1 MSWGEPQQ
9 PPYDPNDPY
18 GQQQPYPQQGGQPPQ
33 PGQAPTQPMSWDGQS
48 QAQSY
53 GAGSGS
59 GYPQQQPPYDPNNP
73 YGQQPQAPQNPFG
86 APSAP
91 PPYGQPQQPVYGQ
104 PGYGQPGFDQSGYGQ
119 PVYGQPGY
127 GQPGFDQSG
136 YGQPGYGQ
144 PGYGQPAYG
153 QPGYG
158 QPDFAQYPGTP
169 PKKSNARFVAFLVA
183 GIVVVGGG
191 IGAAIALTGNSGG
204 TPSAGPT
211 PSTKVSASAKSGSGS
226 GALATPSS
234 VQGLTLLQNSDGQQA
249 VSTMKSSLSTDADL
263 YPNPVIAAYNDGGG
277 DNVTTVLVD
286 QAMASL
292 SSSNQAD
299 LNAAGSASDVV
310 ADIMTGAGVS
320 NAQTETTNA
329 SDGALSCGSKDEDD
343 TKQTI
348 CVWYDQTTFGI
359 LEYFDGTSAGS
370 AAPVA
375 DALRAAAE

>member
-1 MSWGEPQQ
+1 MSWGDPQQQ

-18 GQQQPYPQQGGQPPQ
+18 GQQQQPYQQPGGQPQQ
-33 PGQAPTQPMSWDGQS
+33 PGQAPTQPMGWDGQS

-53 GAGSGS
+53 GAGSGP
-59 GYPQQQPPYDPNNP
+59 GYPQQPMPDPNNP
-73 YGQQPQAPQNPFG
+73 YGQSQQNPFG
-86 APSAP
+86 APPAP
-91 PPYGQPQQPVYGQ
+91 SPYGQPQQPVYGQ
-104 PGYGQPGFDQSGYGQ
+104 PGYGQY
-119 PVYGQPGY
+119 
-127 GQPGFDQSG
+127 DQSG

-144 PGYGQPAYG
+144 P
-153 QPGYG
+153 
-158 QPDFAQYPGTP
+158 DFAPYPGTP
-169 PKKSNARFVAFLVA
+169 PKKSNTRFVALLVA

-191 IGAAIALTGNSGG
+191 IGVAVALSGSSHN
-204 TPSAGPT
+204 TPVAGPT
-211 PSTKVSASAKSGSGS
+211 SNPKSPTAAASGTSSASA
-226 GALATPSS
+226 ALTTPAS

-249 VSTMKSSLSTDADL
+249 VSTMKSSLATDADL

-292 SSSNQAD
+292 SSSNQSE

-320 NAQTETTNA
+320 DAKTETTNA
-329 SDGALSCGSKDEDD
+329 TDGALSCGTKNQDD

-359 LEYFDGTSAGS
+359 LEYFDGTSVGT

-375 DALRAAAE
+375 DALRAAAEG

>member
-33 PGQAPTQPMSWDGQS
+33 PGQAPTQPVGWDGQS
-48 QAQSY
+48 QSPAQSY

-104 PGYGQPGFDQSGYGQ
+104 PGYGQPGFDQ
-119 PVYGQPGY
+119 P
-127 GQPGFDQSG
+127 G

-144 PGYGQPAYG
+144 PGYGQPVYG

-204 TPSAGPT
+204 NTPAAGPT
-211 PSTKVSASAKSGSGS
+211 PSTKVSAGKSGS

-249 VSTMKSSLSTDADL
+249 VTTMKSSLSTDADL

-277 DNVTTVLVD
+277 DNVTTVVVD

-292 SSSNQAD
+292 SSSNQAE

-329 SDGALSCGSKDEDD
+329 TDGALSCGTKNLDD

-359 LEYFDGTSAGS
+359 LEYFDGTSAGT

>member
-9 PPYDPNDPY
+9 PPYDPNNPY
-18 GQQQPYPQQGGQPPQ
+18 GQQQPYPQGGQPQ
-33 PGQAPTQPMSWDGQS
+33 PGPGPTQPMGWDPQGQS
-48 QAQSY
+48 QSY
-53 GAGSGS
+53 GGASGS
-59 GYPQQQPPYDPNNP
+59 GYAQPVPDPNNP
-73 YGQQPQAPQNPFG
+73 YGQSQQNPFG
-86 APSAP
+86 APPAP
-91 PPYGQPQQPVYGQ
+91 SPYGQPQQPAYGQ
-104 PGYGQPGFDQSGYGQ
+104 PGYGQY
-119 PVYGQPGY
+119 
-127 GQPGFDQSG
+127 DQSG

-144 PGYGQPAYG
+144 PGYGQP
-153 QPGYG
+153 
-158 QPDFAQYPGTP
+158 DFAPYPGTP
-169 PKKSNARFVAFLVA
+169 PKKNNTRFVALLVA

-191 IGAAIALTGNSGG
+191 IGAAVALSGSSHN
-204 TPSAGPT
+204 TPVAGPT
-211 PSTKVSASAKSGSGS
+211 SNPKSPTATASGTSSAAKS
-226 GALATPSS
+226 LTTPAS

-292 SSSNQAD
+292 SSSNQSE
-299 LNAAGSASDVV
+299 LNAAGSATDVV

-320 NAQTETTNA
+320 DAKTETTDA
-329 SDGALSCGSKDEDD
+329 ADGALSCGTKSQDD

-359 LEYFDGTSAGS
+359 LEYFDGTSVGT

-375 DALRAAAE
+375 DALRAAAEG

>member
-1 MSWGEPQQ
+1 MSWGDPQQQ

-18 GQQQPYPQQGGQPPQ
+18 GQQQQPYQQPGGQPQQ
-33 PGQAPTQPMSWDGQS
+33 PGQAPTQPMGWDGQS

-53 GAGSGS
+53 GAGSGP
-59 GYPQQQPPYDPNNP
+59 GYPQQPMPDPNNP
-73 YGQQPQAPQNPFG
+73 YGQSQQNPFG
-86 APSAP
+86 APPAP
-91 PPYGQPQQPVYGQ
+91 SPYGQPQQPAYGQ
-104 PGYGQPGFDQSGYGQ
+104 PGYGQY
-119 PVYGQPGY
+119 
-127 GQPGFDQSG
+127 DQSG

-144 PGYGQPAYG
+144 PGYGQP
-153 QPGYG
+153 
-158 QPDFAQYPGTP
+158 DFAPYPGTP
-169 PKKSNARFVAFLVA
+169 PKKNNTRFVALLVA

-191 IGAAIALTGNSGG
+191 IGVAVALSGSSHN
-204 TPSAGPT
+204 TPVAGPT
-211 PSTKVSASAKSGSGS
+211 SNPKSPTAAASGTSSASA
-226 GALATPSS
+226 ALTTPAS

-249 VSTMKSSLSTDADL
+249 VSTMKSSLATDADL

-292 SSSNQAD
+292 SSSNQSE
-299 LNAAGSASDVV
+299 LNAAGSATDVV

-320 NAQTETTNA
+320 DAKTETTDA
-329 SDGALSCGSKDEDD
+329 ADGALSCGTKSQDD

-359 LEYFDGTSAGS
+359 LEYFDGTSVGT

-375 DALRAAAE
+375 DALRAAAEG